1 MADRYKTAGRQ
12 DREDQRRQDQDGQ
25 QRGVQQSTQ
34 EQRGMPQ
41 GRQGA
46 QAPSAMPAG
55 RRVAPPIETQSG
67 DRYPVPGGRGTS
79 REAVG
84 AAAIAALGALADQLT
99 PRMTQERIQE
109 AIATLDRYRAGKAAL
124 DRRIVDNQQWYRL
137 RHWSS
142 LRKSANPNDPEPA
155 SAWLLNSIA
164 NKHADAMDN
173 FPEPVVLPREASD
186 RQAAQ
191 LVSEILP
198 VVLEHNQF
206 EDAYSQMWWRKLKT
220 GTGVYGVFWSPSK
233 LNGLGDVEVRAVDLL
248 NLYWEP
254 GVRDIQHSR
263 NVFCVELRDNDLL
276 LARYPQLAGKLG
288 GVGTEVR
295 QYIHDESIDT
305 STKSAVV
312 DWYYKTGG
320 RLHFCKFVN
329 GVCLYASE
337 DDPAYRERG
346 FYDHGQYPFVLDVL
360 FPDEDSPAGF
370 GYLDI
375 CKDPQMRIDK
385 LNQVIAKNAVMAARP
400 RFFIKGDGGINEA
413 EFADW
418 EKDFVHYTSGGAPA
432 DNIMPIETKNI
443 SGAVLTVLENTI
455 DELKETSGN
464 RDFSQ
469 GGTTSGVTAA
479 SAIAALQEAGSKLSR
494 DMIKASYR
502 AFAQVCN
509 LALELIRQ
517 FYTEPRFFRV
527 VGANGAEDYISFDNR
542 LLVARPQGKAFG
554 VDLGQRVPVFDISV
568 KAQKASPFSTAAQN
582 EMAKEFYSAGFF
594 HPQMADQA
602 LACLDMMTFEGKEQV
617 VERIAQNGTLY
628 QQVMALQQQMAK
640 MAMII
645 DAQNGTTIA
654 GGLSQ
659 DAARNAQGKPNNAA
673 GSRPVAV
680 NPLGEASRPNID
692 ANTARER
699 ATRTTE
705 AGR

>member
-1 MADRYKTAGRQ
+1 MADKRKDERNTQAQ
-12 DREDQRRQDQDGQ
+12 ASDGQ
-25 QRGVQQSTQ
+25 SMGNRQTQVSGSAPEMAKKEADVQNGGQARAGATA
-34 EQRGMPQ
+34 RNPQ
-41 GRQGA
+41 NFDQ
-46 QAPSAMPAG
+46 QL
-55 RRVAPPIETQSG
+55 VQSG
-67 DRYPVPGGRGTS
+67 SANTEDTKN
-79 REAVG
+79 
-84 AAAIAALGALADQLT
+84 ALAQGIATMAILNAVNKQ

-109 AIATLDRYRAGKAAL
+109 AANTLEKYRSGKASL
-124 DRRIVDNQQWYRL
+124 DNRIIDNQQWYRL
-137 RHWSS
+137 RHWSNM
-142 LRKSANPNDPEPA
+142 RKSKNPNDPEPA

-173 FPEPVVLPREASD
+173 FPEPVVLPREESD

-198 VVLEHNQF
+198 VVMEHNQF
-206 EDAYSQMWWRKLKT
+206 EEAYSQMWWRKLKT
-220 GTGVYGVFWSPSK
+220 GTGVYGVFWNSRK
-233 LNGLGDVEVRAVDLL
+233 LNGLGDVEIRSVDLL

-254 GVRDIQHSR
+254 GIRDLQKSR
-263 NVFCVELRDNDLL
+263 NLFCVELQDNDLL
-276 LARYPQLAGKLG
+276 LQSYPQLEGKLG
-288 GVGTEVR
+288 GTGSEVR
-295 QYIHDESIDT
+295 QYIHDENIDT
-305 STKSAVV
+305 SQKSVVV
-312 DWYYKTGG
+312 DWYYKTDGK
-320 RLHFCKFVN
+320 LHFCKFVN
-329 GVCLYASE
+329 GVSLYASE
-337 DDPAYRERG
+337 DDPNYRDRG

-385 LNQVIAKNAVMAARP
+385 LNQVILKNAVMAARP
-400 RFFIKGDGGINEA
+400 RFFIKGDGGINEE
-413 EFADW
+413 EFSDW
-418 EKDFVHYTSGGAPA
+418 EKDFVHYTSGGSPS

-443 SGAVLTVLENTI
+443 SGAVLTVLENAI

-502 AFAQVCN
+502 AFAQVAS

-517 FYTEPRFFRV
+517 FYNEPRFFRII
-527 VGANGAEDYISFDNR
+527 APNGMEKFVAFDNR
-542 LLVARPQGKAFG
+542 GMISRPQGNDFG
-554 VDLGQRVPVFDISV
+554 LNLGNRMPVFDIIV
-568 KAQKASPFSTAAQN
+568 KAQKASPFSTVAQN

-594 HPQMADQA
+594 QPQMADQA

-617 VERIAQNGTLY
+617 VQRIAQNGTLY
-628 QQVMALQQQMAK
+628 QQVMMLQQQMAK

-654 GGLSQ
+654 GGLAQES
-659 DAARNAQGKPNNAA
+659 ARNAQGKPNDAA
-673 GSRPVAV
+673 GKRQIEV
-680 NPLGEASRPNID
+680 NPLGVATRANID
-692 ANTARER
+692 ANTAKER

-705 AGR
+705 AK